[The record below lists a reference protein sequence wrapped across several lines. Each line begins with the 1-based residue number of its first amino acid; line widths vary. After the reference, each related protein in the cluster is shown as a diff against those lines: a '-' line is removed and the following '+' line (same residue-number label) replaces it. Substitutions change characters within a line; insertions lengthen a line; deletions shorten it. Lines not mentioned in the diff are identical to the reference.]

1 MFNHQNQSKDR
12 YMLTGYNRKLG
23 YDWWWHSLTARNAK
37 TGEEK
42 PFFIEFFLCNPSLGG
57 KYPIL
62 GQDPQNQLLGRKPSY
77 LMVKAGTWGKDH
89 VQLHRFFGW
98 DDVLVKRGAHYHIEA
113 EDCFASE
120 KLLRGSIKVSHEDA
134 MEHPE
139 YMCDE
144 GEMSFELVL
153 DKEVA
158 FNVGY
163 GTRPILR
170 RAEAFE
176 MYWHAEGMKTK
187 YAGNIYLNGEKYIVD
202 PESSYGYADK
212 NWGRGFTSPWIWL
225 SSNHIV
231 SRLDN
236 RELKNTVFDIG
247 GGQPKVYQFS
257 IPSQLLTAMYYEGRE
272 FEFNFS
278 KFWLGTRTRFAA
290 RETKDEVIWRVWQK
304 SIQGEMKTE
313 IHCKK
318 EDMLLV
324 NYEAPDG
331 SKRHNRLWNGG
342 NGRGRVQLFE
352 YRNRKKVLVDDMDVY
367 NVGCEY
373 GKYDS

>member
-1 MFNHQNQSKDR
+1 
-12 YMLTGYNRKLG
+12 MLTGYNRKLG
-23 YDWWWHSLTARNAK
+23 YDWWWHSFTARNAK

-342 NGRGRVQLFE
+342 NGWGRVQLFE